1 MLAIVMSDGVYC
13 PLSPRDPEQRLHAL
27 LRQTEARVV
36 LVHHLT
42 KTNFNNEVIAI
53 DIDEILTN
61 NHLQTDLTGFS
72 STSATPESIAYIIFT
87 SGSTGTP
94 KGVNNIRGCSSL
106 PCDKHLL
113 FYFRLVFDIE
123 TSLTVCILSSTRMY
137 STKETLSFKWPVVH
151 LIFMLKISWEHS

>member
-61 NHLQTDLTGFS
+61 NHLESDLTGFS

-94 KGVNNIRGCSSL
+94 KAVSHHHSANDNSSNMTTTY
-106 PCDKHLL
+106 L
-113 FYFRLVFDIE
+113 FLIVG
-123 TSLTVCILSSTRMY
+123 SSSTSKLHRLY
-137 STKETLSFKWPVVH
+137 ALFD
-151 LIFMLKISWEHS
+151 LQ

>member
-1 MLAIVMSDGVYC
+1 MLAIVMCDAVYC

-27 LRQTEARVV
+27 LQQTEARVV

-61 NHLQTDLTGFS
+61 NHLESDLNEISNTD
-72 STSATPESIAYIIFT
+72 ATPESIAYIIFT

-94 KGVNNIRGCSSL
+94 KAVSHHHSANDNSSNMTTTY
-106 PCDKHLL
+106 L
-113 FYFRLVFDIE
+113 FLIVG
-123 TSLTVCILSSTRMY
+123 SSSTSKLHRLY
-137 STKETLSFKWPVVH
+137 ALFD
-151 LIFMLKISWEHS
+151 LQ